1 MEDTHLIC
9 SRVLAPMHRSFQ
21 FKQRHGQAS
30 LERGSALCKDAVQLA
45 EHVLADHDMREHQL
59 QQPGTIFLLRNP
71 LVVASRTMR
80 RGIRGFCHGVGSTST
95 QQHLHASI
103 DHQQLASGDVD
114 ADAASSSFI
123 TVPSSV
129 VGSCAAESEAAAGG
143 GPHAAAAVTLE
154 QMILQLDL
162 EEEAAAAKKA
172 RRVAAAVVEEEHYH
186 PRRMSCVNSSDH
198 VLRSARDALSQ
209 YPRFSLDG
217 RDAMCRASFS
227 SYHEGMGVAGP
238 VLRDSRN
245 IPADSDGGRHGRASV
260 WCAPTGVGSCRAQ
273 ECGIEGYEMDL
284 ERTLRMPSTVA
295 GESVVW
301 CKPSVVAKLMG
312 LDSMPVPVAGQRGG
326 IAGSRRKANWAPPGS
341 TLGGGVRM
349 QRPRRMGI
357 EELEKERLFMALHG
371 YLGSGAS
378 TLRATASPNVSGF
391 G

>member
-1 MEDTHLIC
+1 
-9 SRVLAPMHRSFQ
+9 
-21 FKQRHGQAS
+21 
-30 LERGSALCKDAVQLA
+30 
-45 EHVLADHDMREHQL
+45 MREHQL
-59 QQPGTIFLLRNP
+59 QQPGTLFLLRNP

-103 DHQQLASGDVD
+103 DHQQLASGGAD
-114 ADAASSSFI
+114 ADAASSSFM

-129 VGSCAAESEAAAGG
+129 VGSCAAESEATTGG

-162 EEEAAAAKKA
+162 EEEAAAARKA
-172 RRVAAAVVEEEHYH
+172 RRVAAAVLEEDRYH

-245 IPADSDGGRHGRASV
+245 IPADRDGSRHRRASV
-260 WCAPTGVGSCRAQ
+260 CCAAAGAGHCRAK
-273 ECGIEGYEMDL
+273 ECGMEGYEMDL

-301 CKPSVVAKLMG
+301 CKPGVVAKLMG
-312 LDSMPVPVAGQRGG
+312 LDSVPVPIGGGQRGG
-326 IAGSRRKANWAPPGS
+326 IAGARRKANWAPQGS
-341 TLGGGVRM
+341 TLGGGVRK
-349 QRPRRMGI
+349 QRSRRMGI

-378 TLRATASPNVSGF
+378 ALRATAGPDVSGF
-391 G
+391 GRDGEGWEFRVPS